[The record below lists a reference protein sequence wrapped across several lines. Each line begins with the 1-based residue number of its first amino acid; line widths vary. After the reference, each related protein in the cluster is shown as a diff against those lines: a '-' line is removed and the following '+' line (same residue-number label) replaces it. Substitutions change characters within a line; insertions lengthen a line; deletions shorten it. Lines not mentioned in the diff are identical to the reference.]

1 MRGRAP
7 LRVGNACERLA
18 ADATSS
24 LYRPQPG
31 RAAVLINIAGW
42 AACFVLGVALQR
54 RLRDPQRASYF
65 LFLCV
70 LWILSPLT
78 VIYGYTTVEVRLGLV
93 AAFACVVAVAWST
106 LLTGMAWGR
115 LGGRK
120 RSETGVLAYATS
132 MGNTAILGYP
142 LATLVFGGPGLA
154 LAVVFTEFQFLI
166 PTQGVILGL
175 GRHYAGPDSLGR
187 QATGVRDLLRSWF
200 LNPPVVAGAAALALR
215 LAGVDLTPAVKHFG
229 TTVGLLTGFVGFTQ
243 LGLAISL
250 RPLRHDRGDVW
261 RTAVT
266 VVLRSAVG
274 PLLLLLAGWLTG
286 IHIPGVFLLLAA
298 MPVAFYT
305 MVVAAVFDMERE
317 LARLLVV
324 VSTVLVIA
332 GVVVWQAVAG

>member
-1 MRGRAP
+1 M
-7 LRVGNACERLA
+7 CERLA
-18 ADATSS
+18 GDVVFSP
-24 LYRPQPG
+24 YRPLPG
-31 RAAVLINIAGW
+31 AAVVLINLAGW

-54 RLRDPQRASYF
+54 RLREPQRASYL
-65 LFLCV
+65 LFLGV
-70 LWILSPLT
+70 IWILSPLT
-78 VIYGYTTVEVRLGLV
+78 VVYAYTTVEVRLGV
-93 AAFACVVAVAWST
+93 AAAFACVVAVAWTT
-106 LLTGMAWGR
+106 LLIGMAWGR
-115 LGGRK
+115 FGARK
-120 RSETGVLAYATS
+120 QSERGVLAYATA

-175 GRHYAGPDSLGR
+175 GRRYAGPDSLGR
-187 QATGVRDLLRSWF
+187 LATGARDLLRSWF
-200 LNPPVVAGAAALALR
+200 LNPPVVAGAAAVALR
-215 LAGVDLTPAVKHFG
+215 LAGVDLTPLVKSYG
-229 TTVGLLTGFVGFTQ
+229 TTAGLLTGFVGFTQ

-266 VVLRSAVG
+266 VVLRSALA

-286 IHIPGVFLLLAA
+286 VHIPGVFLLLAA

-305 MVVAAVFDMERE
+305 MVVSAVFDMERE

-332 GVVVWQAVAG
+332 GVVIWQLLV